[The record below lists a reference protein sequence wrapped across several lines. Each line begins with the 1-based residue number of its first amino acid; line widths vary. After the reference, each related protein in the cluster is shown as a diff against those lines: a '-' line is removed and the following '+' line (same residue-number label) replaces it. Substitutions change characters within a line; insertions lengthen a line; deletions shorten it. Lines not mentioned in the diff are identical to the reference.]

1 MLKRFSI
8 CKTRFML
15 KRLIILILV
24 LHISFLLY
32 GDENELTVGVTDAPP
47 FIIMEGDRIT
57 GLTVDLWDCISDS
70 LDVDYHF
77 VETEYDNVA
86 TNISEG
92 EINISI
98 APMAVS
104 SEHAETTFFSQPFY
118 ITTMCVAVENHY
130 ESGFLTIVKNLFSLS
145 FLKTIGL
152 LLFINFG
159 IGTLI
164 WLAERNTN
172 PAFSNK
178 INGIIDGFWW
188 SWVTMTTVGYGDKS
202 PLSRNGKILGTIWML
217 VAILIISGFTATI
230 SSELTTK
237 RLQNNVS
244 SLHDLHKMK
253 VGCLEGRNTAIYL
266 DYKHIAYKKYNTLDE
281 AFEALEKGEI
291 NALVDDGATLNYYF
305 NKKER
310 SLSKKITLIE
320 LPNNKEYY
328 CFMSSDPMLVNKIN
342 PYLLS
347 FLESEQWSRL
357 LRKYGLSE

>member
-1 MLKRFSI
+1 MLR
-8 CKTRFML
+8 
-15 KRLIILILV
+15 RLILLITIV
-24 LHISFLLY
+24 ISAISLKAE
-32 GDENELTVGVTDAPP
+32 GEELSVGVTDSPP
-47 FIIMEGDRIT
+47 FIIIENDDIS
-57 GLTVDLWDCISDS
+57 GLTIDLWNVISDS
-70 LDVDYHF
+70 LNVNYHF
-77 VETEYDNVA
+77 VQTDYEKVV

-98 APMAVS
+98 APMAIS
-104 SEHAETTFFSQPFY
+104 SSHADSTFYTQPFY
-118 ITTMCVAVENHY
+118 ITSMCVAIENHY
-130 ESGFLTIVKNLFSLS
+130 ESGFVTIVKNLFSLS

-152 LLFINFG
+152 LLFINLC

-164 WLAERNTN
+164 WFAERKDN
-172 PAFSNK
+172 PAFSDNML
-178 INGIIDGFWW
+178 NGIVDGFWW

-202 PLSRNGKILGTIWML
+202 PLSKNGKILGTIWML

-244 SLHDLHKMK
+244 NIHDLHKMK

-266 DYKHIAYKKYNTLDE
+266 DYKHIKHKQYQTFEE

-305 NKKER
+305 NKKEKEM
-310 SLSKKITLIE
+310 LKKISLIE

-328 CFMSSDPMLVNKIN
+328 CFMSSQPYLVNKIN
-342 PYLLS
+342 PYLLG
-347 FLESEQWSRL
+347 FLESEQWNRL

>member
-1 MLKRFSI
+1 MLR
-8 CKTRFML
+8 
-15 KRLIILILV
+15 RLILLIIII
-24 LHISFLLY
+24 ISAVSLKAE
-32 GDENELTVGVTDAPP
+32 GEELSVGVTNSPP
-47 FIIMEGDRIT
+47 FIIIENDEISGIT
-57 GLTVDLWDCISDS
+57 IDLWNVISDS
-70 LDVDYHF
+70 LNVNYHF
-77 VETEYDNVA
+77 VQTDYEKVV

-98 APMAVS
+98 APMAINS
-104 SEHAETTFFSQPFY
+104 SHADSTFYTQPFY
-118 ITTMCVAVENHY
+118 ITSMCVAVENHY
-130 ESGFLTIVKNLFSLS
+130 ESGFVTIVKNLFSLS

-152 LLFINFG
+152 LLLINFS

-164 WLAERNTN
+164 WLAERKNN
-172 PAFSNK
+172 PAFDNK
-178 INGIIDGFWW
+178 VNGIIDGFWW

-202 PLSRNGKILGTIWML
+202 PQSKNGKILATIWML

-244 SLHDLHKMK
+244 NLHDLHKMK
-253 VGCLEGRNTAIYL
+253 IGCVEGRNTAIYL
-266 DYKHIAYKKYNTLDE
+266 DYKHIKHKKYSSFEE

-305 NKKER
+305 NKKEK
-310 SLSKKITLIE
+310 SLTKKITLIE

-328 CFMSSDPMLVNKIN
+328 CFMSSQPYLVNKIN

-347 FLESEQWSRL
+347 FLESEDWNKL
-357 LRKYGLSE
+357 LKKYGLGE